1 VSAQVVFEKMKR
13 HYLSTGN
20 IMKGQQFICDIA
32 TKFRV
37 EDVIEGIMHFNQ
49 FLDEQRGVNDKNR
62 LELAEENMC
71 DMPE

>member
-1 VSAQVVFEKMKR
+1 MSAQEVFEKMKR
-13 HYLSTGN
+13 HYLATGN

-32 TKFRV
+32 TKFYV

-49 FLDEQRGVNDKNR
+49 FLDEQREMNDKNR

-71 DMPE
+71 DMPK